1 MLYNGYMLYD
11 SYITVIYVSQ
21 QFYNR
26 YITVI

>member
-21 QFYNR
+21 TFYNR